1 MLSVFKS
8 VKEPLLKGAVG
19 AVFGEIFRKA
29 RDPSIE
35 DESVGSFVSRRLS
48 PNLSNNLFSAVLH
61 GIYAGDVDK
70 LSVQMLLTTLYR
82 DEAKHGSILRGQI
95 TKRKEELLD
104 DQLLR
109 KRISRGIPDL
119 VKRMKSTS
127 VYSFVGGIEALSRSL
142 VKALNEL
149 PNVTLKNNTKIEGLR
164 LNEEETAVEVL
175 IR

>member
-1 MLSVFKS
+1 
-8 VKEPLLKGAVG
+8 LKGAVG
-19 AVFGEIFRKA
+19 AVLKEVFKKK

-82 DEAKHGSILRGQI
+82 DEAKHGGILRGQMN
-95 TKRKEELLD
+95 KRKEELLD

-109 KRISRGIPDL
+109 NRISQGIPDL
-119 VKRMKSTS
+119 IKKMKTTS
-127 VYSFVGGIEALSRSL
+127 VYSFKGGIETLSRGL
-142 VKALNEL
+142 FEALNQL
-149 PNVTLKNNTKIEGLR
+149 PNVTLKNNSKIEGLQ
-164 LNEEETAVEVL
+164 LNEKETAVEVYYL
-175 IR
+175 YSFVKYQLTEK